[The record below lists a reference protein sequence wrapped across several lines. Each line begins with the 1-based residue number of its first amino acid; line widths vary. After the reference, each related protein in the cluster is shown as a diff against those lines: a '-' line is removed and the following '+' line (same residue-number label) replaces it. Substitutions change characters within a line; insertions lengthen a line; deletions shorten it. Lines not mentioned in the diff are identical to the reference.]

1 MRRDRPTAGN
11 KRDQGE
17 GNVNTISRERS
28 VVKKFTSEMKKKQKK
43 QKKQKKNKKQK
54 NLIKRMTLT
63 YVIVVLVVTH
73 VHVRE
78 TFQNTE

>member
-43 QKKQKKNKKQK
+43 QKKQKKIKNKK
-54 NLIKRMTLT
+54 I
-63 YVIVVLVVTH
+63 
-73 VHVRE
+73 
-78 TFQNTE
+78 

>member
-17 GNVNTISRERS
+17 GNVNTISRERT

-43 QKKQKKNKKQK
+43 KKQKKIKNKK
-54 NLIKRMTLT
+54 I
-63 YVIVVLVVTH
+63 
-73 VHVRE
+73 
-78 TFQNTE
+78 